1 MKNLILTNLLLA
13 IENNSGENEL
23 FPANNRRKHE
33 IKDSKNIIFEIIF
46 QLNYIIRELTKKNW
60 PADDVSYEIK
70 FCVKLKVLLELIS

>member
-13 IENNSGENEL
+13 IENNSGEKEL

-46 QLNYIIRELTKKNW
+46 
-60 PADDVSYEIK
+60 S
-70 FCVKLKVLLELIS
+70 VKLYNSRINRKELAS